1 MSKMLYILN
10 FARRLNQ
17 FSHASMLAAKNLGID
32 FHIISNW
39 GYDSADEME
48 ADARRYGITI
58 YQVDFMRNPL
68 HPGNFKAYGQ
78 ICDIM
83 KREKFDIVH
92 TNTPIGGVLG
102 RLAARRFHTPNVIYQ
117 AHGFHFYQGGPKSG
131 WVLYYPIEKIL
142 ASATDL
148 IITINQEDF
157 RFASHKLHPRRQG
170 GVIYVPGIGI
180 DYEAYSGVSSDREHK
195 KLELGIP
202 VQAAMILSVGELNQ
216 NKHHEIIIRAME
228 HIRDAHYVIAG
239 QGELLNKLM
248 ELAAK
253 FSVSDRVHFLGF
265 RDDVKQLYK
274 TADIFCL
281 PSYREGL
288 SASVMEAMASGLPV
302 VCSDI
307 RGNRDLV
314 VHEKGGYLVGVDNT
328 QGYTDVLNPLAQS
341 SVIRDKMGAFNSR
354 FIEQFSLDR
363 VTREMEIIYTDKLQ
377 AGESGG
383 KNAKQHNFYTEQ

>member
-17 FSHASMLAAKNLGID
+17 FSCASMLAAKNLGID

-39 GYDSADEME
+39 GYESADEME
-48 ADARRYGITI
+48 ADARRHGITI

-68 HPGNFKAYGQ
+68 HPGNLKAYRQ

-180 DYEAYSGVSSDREHK
+180 DYEAYSDISIDREHK
-195 KLELGIP
+195 KQELGIP
-202 VQAAMILSVGELNQ
+202 AQAAMILSVGELNQ

-228 HIRDAHYVIAG
+228 HIPDAHYAIAG
-239 QGELLNKLM
+239 QGELLSKLK

-253 FSVSDRVHFLGF
+253 YSVSDRVHFLGF

-288 SASVMEAMASGLPV
+288 SAPVMEAMASGLPV

-307 RGNRDLV
+307 RGNRDLIIPN
-314 VHEKGGYLVGVDNT
+314 KGGVLVNAEDIQGFTRAINFLSGSADVRRKMSFFNT
-328 QGYTDVLNPLAQS
+328 N
-341 SVIRDKMGAFNSR
+341 
-354 FIEQFSLDR
+354 
-363 VTREMEIIYTDKLQ
+363 
-377 AGESGG
+377 
-383 KNAKQHNFYTEQ
+383 

>member
-1 MSKMLYILN
+1 MALMSKMLYILN

-17 FSHASMLAAKNLGID
+17 FSHASMLAAKKLGID

-39 GYDSADEME
+39 GYESAEEME
-48 ADARRYGITI
+48 ADASRYGITI

-68 HPGNFKAYGQ
+68 HPGNIKAYKQ

-102 RLAARRFHTPNVIYQ
+102 RLAACRFHTPNVIYQ
-117 AHGFHFYQGGPKSG
+117 AHGFHFYKGGPISG
-131 WVLYYPIEKIL
+131 WVLYYPVEKVMSSL
-142 ASATDL
+142 TDL
-148 IITINQEDF
+148 IITINKEDYS
-157 RFASHKLHPRRQG
+157 FASTNLHPRRQG
-170 GVIYVPGIGI
+170 KVIYVPGIGI
-180 DYEAYSGVSSDREHK
+180 DDKEYSSINVDREQK
-195 KLELGIP
+195 KRELSIP
-202 VQAAMILSVGELNQ
+202 THAVMILSVGELNK

-228 HIRDAHYVIAG
+228 HIPDAHYVIAG
-239 QGELLNKLM
+239 QGELLNKLK

-253 FSVSDRVHFLGF
+253 YSVSDRVHFLGF

-274 TADIFCL
+274 TADLFCL

-307 RGNRDLV
+307 RGNRDLIIPN
-314 VHEKGGYLVGVDNT
+314 KGGILVNAEDIQGFTRAIIFLSGSADVRRKMSFFNT
-328 QGYTDVLNPLAQS
+328 ND
-341 SVIRDKMGAFNSR
+341 IKK
-354 FIEQFSLDR
+354 FSLDKI
-363 VTREMEIIYTDKLQ
+363 VGEMESIY
-377 AGESGG
+377 SGMLCF
-383 KNAKQHNFYTEQ
+383 KTEGGPNR

>member
-17 FSHASMLAAKNLGID
+17 FSHASMLAARNLGID

-39 GYDSADEME
+39 GYESSEEME
-48 ADARRYGITI
+48 ADARRHGITI

-68 HPGNFKAYGQ
+68 HPGNLKAYGQ

-117 AHGFHFYQGGPKSG
+117 AHGFHFYQGGPKSS
-131 WVLYYPIEKIL
+131 WVLYYPIEKVL
-142 ASATDL
+142 ASVTDL
-148 IITINQEDF
+148 IITINHEDF
-157 RFASHKLHPRRQG
+157 RFASRKLHPRRQG
-170 GVIYVPGIGI
+170 EVIYVPGIGI
-180 DYEAYSGVSSDREHK
+180 DYGAYSGISIDRERK
-195 KLELGIP
+195 KKELGIP
-202 VQAAMILSVGELNQ
+202 SQAVMILSVGELNQ
-216 NKHHEIIIRAME
+216 NKHHEIIIRALE
-228 HIRDAHYVIAG
+228 HIQNTHYAIAG
-239 QGELLNKLM
+239 GGELLSQLK

-253 FSVSDRVHFLGF
+253 CSVSDRVHFLGF
-265 RDDVKQLYK
+265 RDDVKQLYR

-288 SASVMEAMASGLPV
+288 SASLMEAMAAGLPV

-314 VHEKGGYLVGVDNT
+314 VPVKGGYLVK
-328 QGYTDVLNPLAQS
+328 TDEVNDYVQALSTLS
-341 SVIRDKMGAFNSR
+341 RSVEERTDMGIFNMNRIKS
-354 FIEQFSLDR
+354 FSLGKI
-363 VTREMEIIYTDKLQ
+363 VAEMETIYINILK
-377 AGESGG
+377 
-383 KNAKQHNFYTEQ
+383 

>member
-10 FARRLNQ
+10 FARCLNQ

-39 GYDSADEME
+39 GYESSDEME

-68 HPGNFKAYGQ
+68 HPGNIKAYRQ

-102 RLAARRFHTPNVIYQ
+102 RIAARRFHTPNVIYQ
-117 AHGFHFYQGGPKSG
+117 AHGFHFYKGGPKSG
-131 WVLYYPIEKIL
+131 WMLYYPIEKIL
-142 ASATDL
+142 ASITDL

-157 RFASHKLHPRRQG
+157 RFASRKLHPRRQG
-170 GVIYVPGIGI
+170 EVIYVPGIGI
-180 DYEAYSGVSSDREHK
+180 DYDAYSGISIDREHK

-202 VQAAMILSVGELNQ
+202 AQAAMILSVGELNK
-216 NKHHEIIIRAME
+216 NKHHEIIIRALE
-228 HIRDAHYVIAG
+228 HIQNTHYAIAG
-239 QGELLNKLM
+239 GGELLSQLK

-253 FSVSDRVHFLGF
+253 CSVSDRVHFLGF

-288 SASVMEAMASGLPV
+288 SASVMEAMAAGLPV

-307 RGNRDLV
+307 RGNKDLIV
-314 VHEKGGYLVGVDNT
+314 QDKGGYLISIEDT
-328 QGYTDVLNPLAQS
+328 HGYADSLNAIIQS
-341 SVIRDKMGAFNSR
+341 ERLRVEMGTFNMNYVKL
-354 FIEQFSLDR
+354 FSLKKVVQD
-363 VTREMEIIYTDKLQ
+363 MEAIYMDMINMDMK
-377 AGESGG
+377 GG
-383 KNAKQHNFYTEQ
+383 NHG

>member
-17 FSHASMLAAKNLGID
+17 FSCASMLAAKNLGID

-39 GYDSADEME
+39 GYESADEME
-48 ADARRYGITI
+48 ADARRHGITI

-68 HPGNFKAYGQ
+68 HPGNLKAYRQ

-102 RLAARRFHTPNVIYQ
+102 RLAARKYHTPNVIYQ

-180 DYEAYSGVSSDREHK
+180 DYEAYSDFSIDREHK
-195 KLELGIP
+195 KQELGIP
-202 VQAAMILSVGELNQ
+202 AQAAMILSVGELNQ

-228 HIRDAHYVIAG
+228 HIQDAHYAIAG
-239 QGELLNKLM
+239 QGELLSKLK

-253 FSVSDRVHFLGF
+253 YSVSDRVHFLGF

-288 SASVMEAMASGLPV
+288 SASLMEAMAAGLPV

-307 RGNRDLV
+307 RGNRDLIV
-314 VHEKGGYLVGVDNT
+314 PIKGGYLVKADEVD
-328 QGYTDVLNPLAQS
+328 GYVQALSKLSWSAEERKDTG
-341 SVIRDKMGAFNSR
+341 IFNMNRIKS
-354 FIEQFSLDR
+354 FSLENI
-363 VTREMEIIYTDKLQ
+363 VAEMETIYIKMLQ
-377 AGESGG
+377 EG
-383 KNAKQHNFYTEQ
+383 KEGTGNGQ

>member
-1 MSKMLYILN
+1 MQMSKILYILN

-17 FSHASMLAAKNLGID
+17 FSQASMLAAKNLGID

-39 GYDSADEME
+39 GYESSKEME
-48 ADARRYGITI
+48 DDARRHGITI

-68 HPGNFKAYGQ
+68 HPGNIKAYKQ

-142 ASATDL
+142 ASVTDL
-148 IITINQEDF
+148 IITINQEDH
-157 RFASHKLHPRRQG
+157 RFASQHLHPCRQG
-170 GVIYVPGIGI
+170 GVVYVPGIGI
-180 DYEAYSGVSSDREHK
+180 DYQAYSGISINREQK
-195 KLELGIP
+195 KRELGVPMHTAI
-202 VQAAMILSVGELNQ
+202 ILSVGELNK
-216 NKHHEIIIRAME
+216 NKHHEIVIRALE
-228 HIRDAHYVIAG
+228 HVQDAHYVIAG
-239 QGELLNKLM
+239 QGELLNHLK
-248 ELAAK
+248 ELAVRS
-253 FSVSDRVHFLGF
+253 SVSDRVHFLGF

-288 SASVMEAMASGLPV
+288 SASVMEAMAAGLPV

-314 VHEKGGYLVGVDNT
+314 VPIKGGYLVKADEVDGYVQALSSLSRSAKERIDMGIFNT
-328 QGYTDVLNPLAQS
+328 NRIKS
-341 SVIRDKMGAFNSR
+341 
-354 FIEQFSLDR
+354 FSLGKI
-363 VTREMEIIYTDKLQ
+363 VEEMATIYINMLQ
-377 AGESGG
+377 EG
-383 KNAKQHNFYTEQ
+383 KEGTENGQ